1 MELQRT
7 DDWFKARLGRFTASK
22 IHLVAAVGKSG
33 KMTQGLETYII
44 NCLVEEITQSWSE
57 VDVKAMRWGRLHE
70 PRAIAMFELLYNK
83 EVFEMP
89 FIPYGDYSG
98 GSPDGGIVGEKAV
111 IEVKCPHNSSYHLK
125 HLTIKKPKDLL
136 SIQKEYYAQ
145 LQWNMEVTDSEKGYF
160 ISYDPRILDNPMKV
174 VEIPYDEE
182 YINTIHVGLELAAA
196 AKEELLDQVLCL

>member
-7 DDWFKARLGRFTASK
+7 DEWFKARLGRFTASK

-33 KMTQGLETYII
+33 KMTAGLETYII
-44 NCLVEEITQSWSE
+44 NCIVEEITQSWSE

-98 GSPDGGIVGEKAV
+98 GSPDGGIVGEEAV
-111 IEVKCPHNSSYHLK
+111 IEVKCPMNSSYHLK
-125 HLTIKKPKDLL
+125 HLTIKKPADLL
-136 SIQKEYYAQ
+136 FIQKEYYAQ
-145 LQWNMEVTDSEKGYF
+145 LEWNMEVTNSKRGYF

-182 YINTIHVGLELAAA
+182 FIQTIHAGIEIAAA
-196 AKEELLDQVLCL
+196 AKEELIDQILCL